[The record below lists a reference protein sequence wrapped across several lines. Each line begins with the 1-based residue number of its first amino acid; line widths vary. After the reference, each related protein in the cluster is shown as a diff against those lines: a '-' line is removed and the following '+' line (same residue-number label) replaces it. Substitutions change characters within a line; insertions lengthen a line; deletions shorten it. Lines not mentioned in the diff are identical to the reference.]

1 MSSFDFNKA
10 WRGKAV
16 DDSSEQASLE
26 ALSMRAE
33 PRSTMLVVSSFYNL
47 SSLAEFC
54 RLVEKLPGVLE
65 ANPQKFVN
73 GVLLL
78 SVEHYS
84 GADPADTLLNLFPSN
99 LHLRAIGKGMVEIAI
114 ADDDSKLDTEV
125 NTSSNPQRF

>member
-54 RLVEKLPGVLE
+54 RLVEKLPGVLN

-114 ADDDSKLDTEV
+114 ADDDAKLDTEV

>member
-54 RLVEKLPGVLE
+54 RLVEKLPGVLN